1 MSPRLHA
8 LWPPAGA
15 LTIGLVAAVACSA
28 LRMPLPW
35 MIGPM
40 LSVAA
45 VRMCGVHF
53 TAPRGGRQAGQWIIG
68 SALGLY
74 FTPAVVEHL
83 GSVAW
88 LLVLGAVFAIG
99 LGYVCGYVLS
109 ALAGTDRTTA
119 LFASVPGGAA
129 EMTIL
134 GERYGA
140 RVDEIAAAQSLRILI
155 VVVSIPS
162 ICTALHL
169 HGADPFL
176 ESANEVRWPVLAALL
191 VATAAG
197 GFVMQKLK
205 APNAFVLGAL
215 AVAIPLTALAFTASA
230 VPRWLIN
237 VAQLL
242 LGCALGSRFNRS
254 FLARAPRFV
263 GAVAVTVVL
272 AMVLSALFAIGLA
285 RMT

>member
-83 GSVAW
+83 V
-88 LLVLGAVFAIG
+88 
-99 LGYVCGYVLS
+99 
-109 ALAGTDRTTA
+109 
-119 LFASVPGGAA
+119 
-129 EMTIL
+129 
-134 GERYGA
+134 
-140 RVDEIAAAQSLRILI
+140 
-155 VVVSIPS
+155 
-162 ICTALHL
+162 
-169 HGADPFL
+169 
-176 ESANEVRWPVLAALL
+176 
-191 VATAAG
+191 
-197 GFVMQKLK
+197 
-205 APNAFVLGAL
+205 
-215 AVAIPLTALAFTASA
+215 
-230 VPRWLIN
+230 
-237 VAQLL
+237 
-242 LGCALGSRFNRS
+242 
-254 FLARAPRFV
+254 
-263 GAVAVTVVL
+263 
-272 AMVLSALFAIGLA
+272 
-285 RMT
+285 